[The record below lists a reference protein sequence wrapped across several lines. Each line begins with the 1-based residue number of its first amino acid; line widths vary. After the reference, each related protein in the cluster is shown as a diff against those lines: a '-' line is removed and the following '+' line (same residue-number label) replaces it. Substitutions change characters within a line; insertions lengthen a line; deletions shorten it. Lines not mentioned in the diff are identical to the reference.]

1 MQRVATTVL
10 ALVGSPSQEEL
21 RRLALSLGEAPN
33 VRAVVPED
41 KSESLDRA
49 VAAWR
54 EVTRAH
60 IPYLVHDADPLV
72 DVASAWVDRWDGAG
86 DVGRLEV
93 AVQQV
98 VQRWR
103 ARSLELPDYYLVI
116 DPEGLP
122 PTARHWF
129 LGVLSGASAHRVV
142 VAGSSPD
149 ETVRAVRRL
158 RAGPWW
164 PELDV
169 LMDGIDRRAPDTMHV
184 RDAAQG
190 PSTGVIL

>member
-10 ALVGSPSQEEL
+10 ALVGPSREDL

-33 VRAVVPED
+33 VRAVVPD
-41 KSESLDRA
+41 DAAASLDRA
-49 VAAWR
+49 VTAWT

-60 IPYLVHDADPLV
+60 VPYLVHDADPLV

-98 VQRWR
+98 LQRWR
-103 ARSLELPDYYLVI
+103 ARSLELPDYYMVI
-116 DPEGLP
+116 DPAGLTA
-122 PTARHWF
+122 TARHWF

-142 VAGSSPD
+142 VAGAGPD
-149 ETVRAVRRL
+149 EATRAVRRL

-169 LMDGIDRRAPDTMHV
+169 LLDGIDRRVPDTV
-184 RDAAQG
+184 EVAGR
-190 PSTGVIL
+190 PSGVLL